1 MKKEITNRIGK
12 RQMRSLPKI
21 MLHEHL
27 DCSLR
32 PRTMLEL
39 WEKRGFENAKIAF
52 PASVL
57 KTWKLASTKSG
68 AEKRRLRTQAAQE
81 YQKFLVGFASLSLAN
96 YVQAIVDHVL
106 PLMQSSSNL
115 TRITSERIDDA
126 IADGIAGMELRF
138 APQLHTW
145 EGLSLDEVME
155 SVIAATKTAPFPL
168 KLILCALRHEDGT
181 MARKLADLCVKYQRH
196 VGVFDLAADEKA
208 NPGLLKWWL
217 QAALYAKALYPKLLV
232 TIHLWETDEPNDQD
246 IALLNGFD
254 QMLDELT
261 RQLSK
266 SGQTRVPDDVWEAA
280 GAVVETMLPTLLTA
294 VHTDA
299 GNGSLRIGHGFR
311 GNRQGQRLIEVC
323 PTSNVVTGQVASIAA
338 HPVDKLHREG
348 KRVTINT
355 DGTLFTEV
363 QLTDEYRKLQ
373 EAFDWTLDDLLTVN
387 LTALEGSSFSQK
399 DKSRLRAALKR
410 AYKS

>member
-1 MKKEITNRIGK
+1 MKKVTNRIGK

-57 KTWKLASTKSG
+57 DTWRLASTKSG
-68 AEKRRLRTQAAQE
+68 VEKRQLRTKAAQE

-106 PLMQSSSNL
+106 PLMQTKSNL
-115 TRITSERIDDA
+115 ARITSDRIDDA

-145 EGLSLDEVME
+145 EGLSLDDVME
-155 SVIAATKTAPFPL
+155 AVVAATKTAPFPM
-168 KLILCALRHEDGT
+168 KLILCALRHEDGD
-181 MARKLADLCVKYQRH
+181 MARKLADLCVKYQRY

-217 QAALYAKALYPKLLV
+217 KAALYAKALCPKLLV
-232 TIHLWETDEPNDQD
+232 TIHLWETDEPTDRD
-246 IALLNGFD
+246 IALLSLFD
-254 QMLDELT
+254 RMVETVQK
-261 RQLSK
+261 QLGATSD
-266 SGQTRVPDDVWEAA
+266 RDAVWAQVD
-280 GAVVETMLPTLLTA
+280 AVVESMFSELASAA
-294 VHTDA
+294 VPADA
-299 GNGSLRIGHGFR
+299 GSGLLRIGHGFR
-311 GNRQGQRLIEVC
+311 GDRQGQRLIEVC

-338 HPVDKLHREG
+338 HPVDKLHRKG

-355 DGTLFTEV
+355 DGTLFTEI
-363 QLTDEYRKLQ
+363 QLTDEYHKLQ
-373 EAFDWTLDDLLTVN
+373 DTFGWTLADFLTVN
-387 LTALEGSSFSQK
+387 LTALEGSSFSVK
-399 DKSRLRAALKR
+399 DKSRLRTALKR
-410 AYKS
+410 AYKG

>member
-1 MKKEITNRIGK
+1 MKTKHTNLVGK

-57 KTWKLASTKSG
+57 DTWRLASTKSG
-68 AEKRRLRTQAAQE
+68 AEKRRLRDQAARE
-81 YQKFLVGFASLSLAN
+81 YQKFLVGFASQSLAN

-106 PLMQSSSNL
+106 PLMQSKSNM

-155 SVIAATKTAPFPL
+155 SVITGTQTSPFPL
-168 KLILCALRHEDGT
+168 KLILCALRHEDGE

-217 QAALYAKALYPKLLV
+217 KAALYVKTLCPRILI
-232 TIHLWETDEPNDQD
+232 TIHLWETDEPTDRD
-246 IALLNGFD
+246 IALLKGFEVLLAEMTRRVNGARLAQD
-254 QMLDELT
+254 DAWKLADEIVEQKLPA
-261 RQLSK
+261 LL
-266 SGQTRVPDDVWEAA
+266 A
-280 GAVVETMLPTLLTA
+280 GS
-294 VHTDA
+294 HGDA
-299 GNGSLRIGHGFR
+299 GSGLLRIGHGFR
-311 GNRQGQRLIEVC
+311 GDRQGERLLEVC
-323 PTSNVVTGQVASIAA
+323 PTSNVVTGQVASLAA
-338 HPVDKLHREG
+338 HPVDKLHRDG

-363 QLTDEYRKLQ
+363 QLTDEYLKLQ
-373 EAFDWTLDDLLTVN
+373 DTFGWTPADFLKVN
-387 LTALEGSSFSQK
+387 LTALEASSFSQK
-399 DKSRLRAALKR
+399 DKARLRSALKR
-410 AYKS
+410 AYRA

>member
-1 MKKEITNRIGK
+1 
-12 RQMRSLPKI
+12 

-57 KTWKLASTKSG
+57 DTWRLASTKSG
-68 AEKRRLRTQAAQE
+68 VEKRRLRTQAASE
-81 YQKFLVGFASLSLAN
+81 YQKFLVGFASESLAK

-106 PLMQSSSNL
+106 PLMQSKANM
-115 TRITSERIDDA
+115 TRITRERVDDA

-145 EGLSLDEVME
+145 EGLSLDDVMQ
-155 SVIAATKTAPFPL
+155 SVIAGAKTAPFPI
-168 KLILCALRHEDGT
+168 KLILCALRHESGE
-181 MARKLADLCVKYQRH
+181 MARRLADLCVKYQRH

-208 NPGLLKWWL
+208 NPGLLNWWL
-217 QAALYAKALYPKLLV
+217 TAALYVKTLCPRMLV
-232 TIHLWETDEPNDQD
+232 TIHLWETDEPTDRD
-246 IALLNGFD
+246 IALLKGFD
-254 QMLDELT
+254 LMLSELS
-261 RQLSK
+261 RQLSA
-266 SGQTRVPDDVWEAA
+266 SGQPLDPDSVWTKADE
-280 GAVVETMLPTLLTA
+280 VVKAMSLKVLSE
-294 VHTDA
+294 VHSDA
-299 GNGSLRIGHGFR
+299 DSGSLRIGHGFR
-311 GNRQGQRLIEVC
+311 GDRQGQRLIEVC

-338 HPVDKLHREG
+338 HPVDRLHRAG

-363 QLTDEYRKLQ
+363 QLTDEYLKLQ
-373 EAFDWTLDDLLTVN
+373 EAFGWTLADFLTVN

-399 DKSRLRAALKR
+399 DKSRLRAQLKR
-410 AYKS
+410 AYK